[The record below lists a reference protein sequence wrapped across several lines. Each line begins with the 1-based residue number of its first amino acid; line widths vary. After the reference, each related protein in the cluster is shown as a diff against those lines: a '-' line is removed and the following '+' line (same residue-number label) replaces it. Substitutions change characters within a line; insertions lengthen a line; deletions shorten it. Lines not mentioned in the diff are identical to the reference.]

1 MIKIK
6 ALLFAL
12 LFSGVIAGN
21 FCKAYAEVA
30 LPAATAHV
38 IDQTATLSST
48 EISRLE
54 EVLRAFEARKGSQ
67 LAVLILPTTEPET
80 IEQYSIRVAEAWKL
94 GRKKIDDGVIL
105 IVAKNDR
112 ALRIEVGYGLE
123 GALTDVTAKRI
134 ISEVIT
140 PYFKQGDFNAGV
152 TAGVQK
158 IMSVIDGET
167 LPPPQQRPNQ
177 VSEKGSQSLPSLV
190 LVAIAIS
197 AVLRA
202 ILGRFIGALATGGV
216 VAFMVW
222 IFIHVVGF
230 AVVAGVVAFLFS
242 FIDTNGR
249 GGGGWGG
256 GGFGRGGFGGGGFG
270 GGGFGGGGGG
280 FGGGG
285 ASGRW

>member
-1 MIKIK
+1 M
-6 ALLFAL
+6 
-12 LFSGVIAGN
+12 
-21 FCKAYAEVA
+21 
-30 LPAATAHV
+30 
-38 IDQTATLSST
+38 
-48 EISRLE
+48 
-54 EVLRAFEARKGSQ
+54 
-67 LAVLILPTTEPET
+67 AVLIVPSTEPEA

-94 GRKKIDDGVIL
+94 GRKKVDDGAIL
-105 IVAKNDR
+105 LIAKNDR

-123 GALTDVTAKRI
+123 GVLTDVTSKRI
-134 ISEVIT
+134 IEEVIT
-140 PYFKQGDFNAGV
+140 PYFKQGDFDAGI

-167 LPPPQQRPNQ
+167 LPPPQPHVNK
-177 VSEKGSQSLPSLV
+177 VSEKGSQSLPVLV
-190 LVAIAIS
+190 LIAIAVS

-202 ILGRFIGALATGGV
+202 IFGRFLGALATGGV

-222 IFIHVVGF
+222 IFIHVFGF
-230 AVVAGVVAFLFS
+230 AILAGLAAFVFS

-249 GGGGWGG
+249 GGGF
-256 GGFGRGGFGGGGFG
+256 GGFGGRGGGGGFG